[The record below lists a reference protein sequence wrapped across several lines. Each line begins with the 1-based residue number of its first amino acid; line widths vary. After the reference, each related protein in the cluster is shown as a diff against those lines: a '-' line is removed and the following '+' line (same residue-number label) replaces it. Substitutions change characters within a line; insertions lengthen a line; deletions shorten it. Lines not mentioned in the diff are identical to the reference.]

1 MGLDPFAT
9 LHQERSIPQPFNA
22 FEGSGHCLE
31 QQMVTVCSAG
41 GRHLTTPRPETLA
54 NCCRSCWSVRFQSP
68 NLGRCPVIF
77 CFICGCRVMFLKDS
91 LRFVPTRHRV
101 QQWDSNKR
109 HSSKCAPGLKTQYT
123 QVIKTK
129 QSLFLSPD

>member
-41 GRHLTTPRPETLA
+41 GRHLTIPLPETLA
-54 NCCRSCWSVRFQSP
+54 NFCRSCKSVRFQISSP
-68 NLGRCPVIF
+68 NPGSCSVIF
-77 CFICGCRVMFLKDS
+77 FYLWVPCYTSERFITFCPHPPPS
-91 LRFVPTRHRV
+91 PTRGCTQAAF
-101 QQWDSNKR
+101 QQVRTRAQNAIYSGDKN
-109 HSSKCAPGLKTQYT
+109 
-123 QVIKTK
+123 KTK
-129 QSLFLSPD
+129 FISIP